1 MTLPCQEMMM
11 RRLHRV
17 VAYNNVEK
25 IFYVLHDR
33 CSFILLFARTA
44 KAFIFYSVTSANL
57 SPQDPWC
64 PSLSIR
70 HLNKL
75 APRLYISPQ
84 DKTLPSS
91 TCKTHRRVKRAHRG
105 EGLKE
110 TFAPTEEPPA
120 VGVNFLLV
128 SVRIVWPFRLQL
140 DLLHLN
146 TMPPIECWPAEAR
159 SKHSP
164 RPPQLELC

>member
-1 MTLPCQEMMM
+1 MKWF
-11 RRLHRV
+11 RV

-25 IFYVLHDR
+25 IFYVLHDG

-44 KAFIFYSVTSANL
+44 KAFIIFYSANL
-57 SPQDPWC
+57 SPKDLRC

-70 HLNKL
+70 HSNNL

-91 TCKTHRRVKRAHRG
+91 TCKTHCRVKRAHRG

-128 SVRIVWPFRLQL
+128 SVRRVWPSRLRL

-159 SKHSP
+159 SKHSL